1 MSSALSRVFSHSA
14 AAPVASAIALVLA
27 LTLGVTLM
35 QSRQEETFLRQRIV
49 ALSTHDASDLQAQL
63 VSCRATVKTF
73 GQALAATHARTT
85 QVSTGRMTAAQLV
98 DHPPAGF
105 DVCARMESADQ
116 AVLNSLK

>member
-1 MSSALSRVFSHSA
+1 MSSAFSRVFSHRA
-14 AAPVASAIALVLA
+14 TAPTASVIALALA
-27 LTLGVTLM
+27 VTLGVTFA
-35 QSRQEETFLRQRIV
+35 QSRQEEAFLRQRIV
-49 ALSTHDASDLQAQL
+49 ALSTHDTSDLQAQL

-73 GQALAATHARTT
+73 GQALAATHSRTT
-85 QVSTGRMTAAQLV
+85 QVSTGHVTASELV